1 MVIVLIGYMGSG
13 KSAVGKVLAENLS
26 CTFADMDDYIEEKEQ
41 KTIPEIFRDK
51 GEIYFRKV
59 ESRYLQEILSGEKGA
74 VISLGGGTPCY
85 GDNMDRIKE
94 LADKV
99 FYLKASVGEL
109 TARLGKEKDHR
120 PLIKHLSDDELE
132 EFIRKHL
139 FERNFYYL
147 RADSTVNVDG
157 KTIEDI
163 AGEIISGIK

>member
-13 KSAVGKVLAENLS
+13 KSAVGKILAEKL
-26 CTFADMDDYIEEKEQ
+26 AVRLVDMDDYIEEKEQ
-41 KTIPEIFRDK
+41 KTIPELFRDR
-51 GEIYFRKV
+51 GEIYFRKA
-59 ESRYLQEILSGEKGA
+59 ESRYVGELLSGTKNA

-109 TARLGKEKDHR
+109 TRRLGKEKDHR
-120 PLIKHLSDDELE
+120 PLINHLSDDELE

-147 RADSTVNVDG
+147 RADKAVNVDNR
-157 KTIEDI
+157 TPEEI
-163 AGEIISGIK
+163 AEAISSEIQ